1 MYSYRYNW
9 QVTQTTPGNKYT
21 LTCIDLLISYVI
33 AVPMLNKTAE
43 SVVEAYLSGI
53 LSGTDASMVCL
64 LDNGSELRNNQMNT
78 VLKQLGIKHIFS
90 NPYRPQGNSC
100 IENIHNFLKRTL
112 SFHLAQMQSEIGS
125 YHLPA
130 TASIQLL
137 QLMTWKVHFF

>member
-1 MYSYRYNW
+1 M
-9 QVTQTTPGNKYT
+9 P
-21 LTCIDLLISYVI
+21 
-33 AVPMLNKTAE
+33 NKTAE

-53 LSGTDASMVCL
+53 LSRTGASMVCL
-64 LDNGSELRNNQMNT
+64 LDNRSELKNSQMNT
-78 VLKQLGIKHIFS
+78 VLKQLGIKCIFS

-100 IENIHNFLKRTL
+100 IENIHNFLKRML
-112 SFHLAQMQSEIGS
+112 SFYLAQMQSGIGS